1 MKHTLL
7 LLAFAALILS
17 SCKPGEDPNPVRTDL
32 LSGYLTVA
40 RQLDADTPTKY
51 TEQAWAVFFKHPYE
65 QPSDSVHVS
74 VDSVR
79 LNNLSMTL
87 DNTTTTYRLNGSIN
101 ADASCR
107 WQTWASNNLASFSYD
122 FATPYPYYI
131 YKLPDTIDRANGLNI
146 TLPGG
151 GDSSTIRLSANKTL
165 MASYLGAG
173 GGFSS
178 ADLNTLNAG
187 AATLEVSGYK
197 ITIQSFGGKNFRFTK
212 ITTKTRA
219 VWLK

>member
-1 MKHTLL
+1 M
-7 LLAFAALILS
+7 
-17 SCKPGEDPNPVRTDL
+17 
-32 LSGYLTVA
+32 
-40 RQLDADTPTKY
+40 
-51 TEQAWAVFFKHPYE
+51 
-65 QPSDSVHVS
+65 HVS

-79 LNNLSMTL
+79 LNNMPMTL
-87 DNTTTTYRLNGSIN
+87 ENMTTTYKLSGKIM
-101 ADASCR
+101 ADVACK

-122 FATPYPYYI
+122 FNTPYPYYI
-131 YKLPDTIDRANGLNI
+131 YKLPDTITRADGLNI

-165 MASYLGAG
+165 MGSYKGAG
-173 GGFSS
+173 GGLSS
-178 ADLNTLNAG
+178 GDLNTLDPG

-212 ITTKTRA
+212 ITTKTKP